1 MVLQLEWLLFIYWHN
16 KLKDKGMQIKKKETY
31 TLISS
36 DENSF
41 IDFYKSFS
49 SKEKEFVN
57 EHLIVDL
64 SHNMD
69 ANKEDLLLFLA
80 SAEQKKENGT
90 SFVIVSKNIN
100 MDDFPEYFN
109 IAPSLQEAKDILDM
123 EAMEREL
130 GF

>member
-1 MVLQLEWLLFIYWHN
+1 MH
-16 KLKDKGMQIKKKETY
+16 IKKKETY

-41 IDFYKSFS
+41 ADFYKSFL

-57 EHLIVDL
+57 DHLIVDI
-64 SHNMD
+64 SNNMNT
-69 ANKEDLLLFLA
+69 NKEDLLLFLVIA
-80 SAEQKKENGT
+80 KQKKENNT
-90 SFVIVSKNIN
+90 SFVIVNKNMN

-109 IAPSLQEAKDILDM
+109 IAPTLQEAKDILEM